1 MYNKIVAHLS
11 NRGFGRSLVESY
23 YKQFR
28 QELNSTTTTTI
39 VNKLTLVLVGRN
51 YDSLNSVKQ
60 NILNKEDDD
69 KGGEG
74 GTVVDI
80 RIIENFDLEEME
92 NLNSN
97 LERLWQQIEAKFLKR
112 LKSSLTNQRIIVNI
126 SSLLAIKPTPNWGL
140 YCMAKS
146 ARDTYLAVISLEEA
160 SNNTKTLNY
169 APGPLNNDM
178 QKQVRETIGDVE
190 QKTLYTNFFNNNQLL
205 DMNDS
210 SQKLDEED
218 IEETSP
224 ISSRDAL
231 LAIEK

>member
-146 ARDTYLAVISLEEA
+146 ARDTYLAEG
-160 SNNTKTLNY
+160 NNTKTLNY

-210 SQKLDEED
+210 SQKLVNLLFKNNFKSGSHIDYYD
-218 IEETSP
+218 I
-224 ISSRDAL
+224 
-231 LAIEK
+231 